1 MKQHESPDE
10 DGMNVK
16 RPQHEGSEPLARRHP
31 QAPRSV
37 GRQGHSDRES
47 GIEDTDRWGGD
58 AYQERT
64 KDDSGASPDSREGRR

>member
-10 DGMNVK
+10 DGTNVK

-47 GIEDTDRWGGD
+47 GTS
-58 AYQERT
+58 RT
-64 KDDSGASPDSREGRR
+64 RTAGAAMHTRSAPKTTAARASF